1 MEIDEFVEELRA
13 HGTASVDLKDPDS
26 PLIPDLAAAVQASD
40 LACEASKDGSVLTLR
55 VVGERTGRE
64 GDSQPIP
71 TREERSVCVQD
82 AVVALI
88 NERRELGVRRYGSP
102 LMTHNGRDSL
112 VDLRDELLDALMY
125 VTQAILERDAE

>member
-1 MEIDEFVEELRA
+1 M
-13 HGTASVDLKDPDS
+13 DLKDPS
-26 PLIPDLAAAVQASD
+26 ARPIPEYASAVQAAGI
-40 LACEASKDGSVLTLR
+40 ACQVELHEGVLTMS
-55 VVGERTGRE
+55 VSAEREGRD

-71 TREERSVCVQD
+71 TTEERSVCVQD
-82 AVVALI
+82 EVVRLI
-88 NERRELGVRRYGSP
+88 NERRELGVKRYGSP